1 MKSTSTF
8 LKMKKER
15 EPIAM
20 MTAYDAPS
28 AKAAAK
34 AGMDIILVGDSV
46 GMVVHGY
53 DSTIPVT
60 LDDMVLHSKAVRR
73 GAPDTFVV
81 TDLPF
86 LTFNGDFGTTLSAVK
101 KLMQQTGTNGVKL
114 EGGGRTLSVIKR
126 LTEAGVPVMGHL
138 GLTPQSVGVL
148 GGYKVQ
154 GKTEESANRLVEEA
168 KIIEENGAFAL
179 VLECV
184 PRQLAAHISS
194 LLNIPVIGI
203 GAGAETDGQVL
214 VFHDAIG
221 FSDGFSPKF
230 VKQYAN
236 IQNDIEVA
244 LTDYV
249 NEVKQL
255 TFPGTEHTFT
265 MDENTLEKLYG
276 GIRS

>member
-1 MKSTSTF
+1 
-8 LKMKKER
+8 MKKER